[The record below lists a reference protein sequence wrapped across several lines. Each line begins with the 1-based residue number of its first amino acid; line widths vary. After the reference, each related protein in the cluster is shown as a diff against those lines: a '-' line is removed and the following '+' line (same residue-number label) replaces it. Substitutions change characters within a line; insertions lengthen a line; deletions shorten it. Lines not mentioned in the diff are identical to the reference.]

1 MSLTKVC
8 SMRGGAGA
16 LVAAM
21 LLAGCGQSTSVKR
34 MNARFDALY
43 YKMATEYETAAT
55 PYNNYLYKATNR
67 YIALV
72 REYADQLGP
81 AEAKRRLTE
90 KGDEV
95 SAFCTPCAQ
104 SLYDDARKY

>member
-1 MSLTKVC
+1 MK
-8 SMRGGAGA
+8 RGVGA
-16 LVAAM
+16 LLVAIV
-21 LLAGCGQSTSVKR
+21 LTGCGASTSDKT
-34 MNARFDALY
+34 MNARFDALD

-55 PYNNYLYKATNR
+55 PYNNYLAKAVHR

-81 AEAKRRLTE
+81 HEATRRLKA

-95 SAFCTPCAQ
+95 APFCPPCAMT
-104 SLYDDARKY
+104 LYNEATRY

>member
-8 SMRGGAGA
+8 SMRRAAGA
-16 LVAAM
+16 LVVAL

-34 MNARFDALY
+34 MNARFDALD

-55 PYNNYLYKATNR
+55 PYNNLLDKATQR

-81 AEAKRRLTE
+81 AEAKKRLTE

-95 SAFCTPCAQ
+95 AAFCTACAQ
-104 SLYDDARKY
+104 SLYDEAKKY

>member
-1 MSLTKVC
+1 MRRGVLALFVAVLLT
-8 SMRGGAGA
+8 
-16 LVAAM
+16 
-21 LLAGCGQSTSVKR
+21 GCGSQSKKS
-34 MNARFDALY
+34 MNAKFDALD

-55 PYNNYLYKATNR
+55 PYNSYLEKAVQR

-81 AEAKRRLTE
+81 DKARRRLRD

-95 SAFCTPCAQ
+95 APFCPPCAM
-104 SLYDDARKY
+104 SLYDEARRY

>member
-1 MSLTKVC
+1 
-8 SMRGGAGA
+8 
-16 LVAAM
+16 M
-21 LLAGCGQSTSVKR
+21 LLAGCGQNTSVKR
-34 MNARFDALY
+34 MNAKFDALD

-55 PYNNYLYKATNR
+55 PYNNYLDKATQR

-81 AEAKRRLTE
+81 EEARRRLTE

-104 SLYDDARKY
+104 SLYDEAKRY